1 MKLSDYGE
9 DEDQLEE
16 VQGEEAGEITTNEVF
31 QRIIK
36 YCIKIIYLVV
46 ELDQEELDE
55 GITTGMRVNPEWD
68 SSHA

>member
-31 QRIIK
+31 
-36 YCIKIIYLVV
+36 
-46 ELDQEELDE
+46 
-55 GITTGMRVNPEWD
+55 
-68 SSHA
+68 